1 MHTNFVIQSNI
12 INRYANQVSTVL
24 IDRKGRSMNITE
36 FSTKYLYLI
45 DSLRNSE
52 ENRRIFKEKSHL
64 DGGSFYVKTPQT
76 RMKWEL
82 LTILTINSL
91 Y

>member
-1 MHTNFVIQSNI
+1 MQQSAQEITATVFV
-12 INRYANQVSTVL
+12 NRHRLV
-24 IDRKGRSMNITE
+24 
-36 FSTKYLYLI
+36 I

-52 ENRRIFKEKSHL
+52 ENRRIFKDKSLL
-64 DGGSFYVKTPQT
+64 DGGFFYVKTPKT
-76 RMKWEL
+76 IMKWEL

>member
-1 MHTNFVIQSNI
+1 MQQSAREITATVFV
-12 INRYANQVSTVL
+12 NRHRLV
-24 IDRKGRSMNITE
+24 
-36 FSTKYLYLI
+36 I
-45 DSLRNSE
+45 DSLRNLE

-64 DGGSFYVKTPQT
+64 DGGSFYVKAPQT
-76 RMKWEL
+76 RMKWEF

>member
-1 MHTNFVIQSNI
+1 MPRSAQEIIATVFVNSH
-12 INRYANQVSTVL
+12 RLV
-24 IDRKGRSMNITE
+24 
-36 FSTKYLYLI
+36 I

>member
-1 MHTNFVIQSNI
+1 MQQSAREITATVFV
-12 INRYANQVSTVL
+12 NRHRLV
-24 IDRKGRSMNITE
+24 
-36 FSTKYLYLI
+36 I

-64 DGGSFYVKTPQT
+64 DGGSFYVKIPQT
-76 RMKWEL
+76 RMKWEF
-82 LTILTINSL
+82 LTTLTINSL

>member
-1 MHTNFVIQSNI
+1 MLRSAPGTIATVFVNSH
-12 INRYANQVSTVL
+12 RLV
-24 IDRKGRSMNITE
+24 
-36 FSTKYLYLI
+36 I

>member
-1 MHTNFVIQSNI
+1 MQQSAREI
-12 INRYANQVSTVL
+12 TATVL
-24 IDRKGRSMNITE
+24 VNRHRLVIN
-36 FSTKYLYLI
+36 
-45 DSLRNSE
+45 SLRNSE

-64 DGGSFYVKTPQT
+64 DGGSFYVKTPQI

>member
-1 MHTNFVIQSNI
+1 MQQSAQEITATVFV
-12 INRYANQVSTVL
+12 NRHRLV
-24 IDRKGRSMNITE
+24 ID
-36 FSTKYLYLI
+36 L
-45 DSLRNSE
+45 LRNSE

-64 DGGSFYVKTPQT
+64 DGGSFYVKTPQI

>member
-1 MHTNFVIQSNI
+1 MTQEKLPHRKELCLQS
-12 INRYANQVSTVL
+12 
-24 IDRKGRSMNITE
+24 E
-36 FSTKYLYLI
+36 
-45 DSLRNSE
+45 
-52 ENRRIFKEKSHL
+52 SHL

>member
-1 MHTNFVIQSNI
+1 MQQSAQEITATVFV
-12 INRYANQVSTVL
+12 NRHRLV
-24 IDRKGRSMNITE
+24 
-36 FSTKYLYLI
+36 I

-52 ENRRIFKEKSHL
+52 ENRRIFKEKSPL
-64 DGGSFYVKTPQT
+64 DGGSFYVKTPKT

>member
-1 MHTNFVIQSNI
+1 MQQSAQEITATVFV
-12 INRYANQVSTVL
+12 NRHRLV
-24 IDRKGRSMNITE
+24 
-36 FSTKYLYLI
+36 I

-64 DGGSFYVKTPQT
+64 DGGSFYAKTPKT

>member
-1 MHTNFVIQSNI
+1 MQQSAREITATVFV
-12 INRYANQVSTVL
+12 NRHRLV
-24 IDRKGRSMNITE
+24 
-36 FSTKYLYLI
+36 I
-45 DSLRNSE
+45 DSLRNLE

-64 DGGSFYVKTPQT
+64 DGGSFYVKEPKT

-82 LTILTINSL
+82 LAILTINSL

>member
-1 MHTNFVIQSNI
+1 MQQSAREI
-12 INRYANQVSTVL
+12 TATVL
-24 IDRKGRSMNITE
+24 VNRHRLVID
-36 FSTKYLYLI
+36 L
-45 DSLRNSE
+45 LRNSE

-82 LTILTINSL
+82 LAKLTINLL

>member
-1 MHTNFVIQSNI
+1 MQQSAQEITATVFV
-12 INRYANQVSTVL
+12 NRHRLV
-24 IDRKGRSMNITE
+24 
-36 FSTKYLYLI
+36 I

-64 DGGSFYVKTPQT
+64 DGDSFYVKTLQT

>member
-1 MHTNFVIQSNI
+1 MQQSAREITATVFV
-12 INRYANQVSTVL
+12 NRHRLV
-24 IDRKGRSMNITE
+24 
-36 FSTKYLYLI
+36 I

-64 DGGSFYVKTPQT
+64 EGGSFYVKAPQT

-82 LTILTINSL
+82 LEKLAIILL

>member
-1 MHTNFVIQSNI
+1 MQQSAQEITATVFV
-12 INRYANQVSTVL
+12 NRHRLV
-24 IDRKGRSMNITE
+24 
-36 FSTKYLYLI
+36 I

-64 DGGSFYVKTPQT
+64 DGGSFYVKTLQT
-76 RMKWEL
+76 RMKWGFLEK
-82 LTILTINSL
+82 LTINLL

>member
-1 MHTNFVIQSNI
+1 MQQSAQEITATVFV
-12 INRYANQVSTVL
+12 NRHRLV
-24 IDRKGRSMNITE
+24 
-36 FSTKYLYLI
+36 I

-64 DGGSFYVKTPQT
+64 DGGSFYVKTPKT